1 MDIIVRGNPQEL
13 DFVRRFC
20 RDKVRRG
27 MLAILPATSPDRD
40 EVVRLKNERDEAF
53 AKLKENEARILD
65 LEEQL
70 SSLIASKHVEDENGI
85 DSSVETVATEMSEAS
100 EDNPSEVTEDCASE
114 TVTNPE
120 PNSESS
126 EEITDTKNF
135 DVEDLTEINLDDI
148 KDALEEDVKKE
159 PTATRKKSRKNR
171 SQKSE

>member
-53 AKLKENEARILD
+53 AKLKENEARISD

-70 SSLIASKHVEDENGI
+70 SSLIASKDVEDENGI
-85 DSSVETVATEMSEAS
+85 DLSVETVAVEMSEAS
-100 EDNPSEVTEDCASE
+100 EDDPSEDKGAF
-114 TVTNPE
+114 
-120 PNSESS
+120 
-126 EEITDTKNF
+126 ITGADF
-135 DVEDLTEINLDDI
+135 LIDGG
-148 KDALEEDVKKE
+148 A
-159 PTATRKKSRKNR
+159 TAAYFYGELKPGN
-171 SQKSE
+171 